1 MNSTF
6 QFKLSFFSHDALL
19 LVNHEMLTWGR
30 RDLFR
35 VATFALCK
43 YFDATNPFYN
53 IPMKW
58 MLDWIRKLFGG
69 KKKTLKVTRK
79 LSFYISF
86 LIKLRIITTVLSELQ
101 FPS

>member
-69 KKKTLKVTRK
+69 KKKNVKSYQETE
-79 LSFYISF
+79 F
-86 LIKLRIITTVLSELQ
+86 LYL
-101 FPS
+101 FFN